1 MLVVLILPA
10 SIVPVILILVRPV
23 RFVIL
28 ALVIL
33 AVVAVK
39 LVTLARLVIEFCAPS
54 LNDPLN
60 VPALIVPV
68 AVMFW
73 ILARLVMLF

>member
-23 RFVIL
+23 RLVIL

-54 LNDPLN
+54 LNEPLN

-68 AVMFW
+68 AVM
-73 ILARLVMLF
+73 L